1 MHEHKGQ
8 PVVDRRKGA
17 QHRTFARVKAPPTP
31 GEMAELHRKVVHSEL
46 TVDDAAEYPELKR
59 Y

>member
-8 PVVDRRKGA
+8 PAGRRKGA
-17 QHRTFARVKAPPTP
+17 QPRELTRAKAPPTP
-31 GEMAELHRKVVHSEL
+31 GEMAELHRKVVNSEL
-46 TVDDAAEYPELKR
+46 KAEDAAEYPELER